1 MIIIMHMVNPL
12 SGIIL
17 VIELSEQ
24 KKIISLIIFGEIDI

>member
-17 VIELSEQ
+17 AIELSEQ
-24 KKIISLIIFGEIDI
+24 KKIISLIISGEIDI